1 MKKYIEELIKNYV
14 NNYGNVKHI
23 KTKYKEPIVAFA
35 SADDEEFAELKH
47 IVSPSHMLPKDFLED
62 AKTVICYFIPFDESI
77 VQSNIEGK
85 ESSEAWAVA
94 FVETNE
100 MMANLN
106 NYIKSNLEQN
116 GYHCSAVPLAYNFDT
131 DKLISDWSQ
140 RHVAFISGLGTFGLN
155 NMLITEKGCCGRFA
169 SVVTNLILKPSD
181 KRKKEH
187 CLYKANNIC
196 KKCVKRCVNDALKE
210 DRFDRKKCYEM
221 CLHNDN
227 LYSNIGVSDVCG
239 KCLVDVPC
247 SFISP
252 IKDN

>member
-14 NNYGNVKHI
+14 NNYGNIKSV
-23 KTKYKEPIVAFA
+23 KTKYREPLVAFA
-35 SADDEEFAELKH
+35 SADDEEFAKLKH

-62 AKTVICYFIPFDESI
+62 AKTVVCYFIPFDESI

-100 MMANLN
+100 MMGNLN
-106 NYIKSNLEQN
+106 NYIKNNLEQN
-116 GYHCSAVPLAYNFDT
+116 GYHCSAVPLAYNFDR

-140 RHVAFISGLGTFGLN
+140 RHVAFIAGLGTFGLN

-169 SVVTNLILKPSD
+169 SVVTNLSLEPSD
-181 KRKKEH
+181 KKLKEH
-187 CLYKANNIC
+187 CLYKANNTC

-210 DRFDRKKCYEM
+210 DSFDRKKCNEM
-221 CLHNDN
+221 CLHNDK
-227 LYSNIGVSDVCG
+227 LYPDVGFSDVCG
-239 KCLVDVPC
+239 KCLVGVPC

-252 IKDN
+252 IKDK